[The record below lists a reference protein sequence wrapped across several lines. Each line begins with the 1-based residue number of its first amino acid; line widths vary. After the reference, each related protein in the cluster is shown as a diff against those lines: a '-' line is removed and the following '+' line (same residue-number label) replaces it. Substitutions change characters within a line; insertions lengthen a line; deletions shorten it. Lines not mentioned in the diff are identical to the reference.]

1 MAKAGMALAVIGG
14 LLILLAGLAAWAGF
28 APLGMWY
35 VAGVAGYVLA
45 VIFGLI
51 TLIGGWWSGKPGKES
66 VGGIIAV
73 IFSLLGFLVGGG
85 WWIGSI
91 LGLIG
96 GILIWMKK

>member
-1 MAKAGMALAVIGG
+1 MKAGMALAVIGG
-14 LLILLAGLAAWAGF
+14 LLILVAGLAAWGGF
-28 APLGMWY
+28 APLGAWY
-35 VAGVAGYVLA
+35 LSGMTGYLLA
-45 VIFGLI
+45 VLFGLI
-51 TLIGGWWSGKPGKES
+51 TVIGGWWSSKPGKES
-66 VGGIIAV
+66 MAGIIAI